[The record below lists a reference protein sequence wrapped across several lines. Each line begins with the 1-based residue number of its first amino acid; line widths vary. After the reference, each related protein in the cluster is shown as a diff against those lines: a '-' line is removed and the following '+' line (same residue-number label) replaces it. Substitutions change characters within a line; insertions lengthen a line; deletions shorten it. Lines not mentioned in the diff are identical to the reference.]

1 MRKPNYMRNMRNED
15 DVQDVIDGL
24 EIAAESL
31 RNYRDFGFRH
41 ESFFESALSVVEEVR
56 IMLYRMSGE
65 CPF

>member
-1 MRKPNYMRNMRNED
+1 MRKPDYMRNMRNED
-15 DVQDVIDGL
+15 DVQDVINSL

-41 ESFFESALSVVEEVR
+41 DSFFESTLSVVEEVR

-65 CPF
+65 SPF